1 MKKNLFLL
9 LVILLVLS
17 LIKHTFEEINECEKN
32 GGISVRRAIGGL
44 TCIKK

>member
-1 MKKNLFLL
+1 MKKNLFLFF
-9 LVILLVLS
+9 VAILALS
-17 LIKHTFEEINECEKN
+17 LIKYTFQEIDDCERS